1 MGNRY
6 QDIYP
11 SSPIL
16 DSGALLRP
24 SAAELLTLEYF
35 EAPPGQMPERIF
47 NQHHVLIN
55 LREEPT
61 RVENF
66 REKKHIDFIFKKDDI
81 VVTPAGLRSGW
92 KWHEKSKVIV
102 VTLEPEKLER
112 FAHHEVG
119 VLLTSTQLKSIQL
132 FNDPDICQAGI
143 MLKDALTS
151 KEIGS
156 DILFESL
163 ARVFL
168 VKLIQKYGDYPEEE
182 LKFAKGFTTRH
193 YKCVLD
199 YVQTHFSEAICV
211 EDLAKQAALSPS
223 HFSRLFK
230 QTIGKSPMQFVMSY
244 RIEQAKKQLT
254 DKDLPLINIALS
266 CGFSDQAHFS
276 RVFKQSLG
284 TTPNA
289 YRNSLL

>member
-24 SAAELLTLEYF
+24 SAADLLTLEYF
-35 EAPPGQMPERIF
+35 EAPPGQMPEKIF
-47 NQHHVLIN
+47 DQHHVLIN
-55 LREEPT
+55 LRDAPM

-66 REKKHIDFIFKKDDI
+66 RDGEHIDFIYKKDEI
-81 VVTPAGLRSGW
+81 VVTPAGIRSGW
-92 KWHEKSKVIV
+92 KWHE
-102 VTLEPEKLER
+102 
-112 FAHHEVG
+112 
-119 VLLTSTQLKSIQL
+119 
-132 FNDPDICQAGI
+132 
-143 MLKDALTS
+143 TS

-156 DILFESL
+156 DVLFESL

-168 VKLIQKYGDYPEEE
+168 VKLIQKYGDRPEEE
-182 LKFAKGFTTRH
+182 LRFARGFTSAH
-193 YKCVLD
+193 YKGVLD
-199 YVQTHFSEAICV
+199 YVAAHFSEAISV

-230 QTIGKSPMQFVMSY
+230 QTIGQSPMQFVMSY
-244 RIEQAKKQLT
+244 RVEQAKKQLSE
-254 DKDLPLINIALS
+254 KELPLIDIALS

-276 RVFKQSLG
+276 RVFKQFQG
-284 TTPNA
+284 VTPSA
-289 YRNSLL
+289 FRKSTS